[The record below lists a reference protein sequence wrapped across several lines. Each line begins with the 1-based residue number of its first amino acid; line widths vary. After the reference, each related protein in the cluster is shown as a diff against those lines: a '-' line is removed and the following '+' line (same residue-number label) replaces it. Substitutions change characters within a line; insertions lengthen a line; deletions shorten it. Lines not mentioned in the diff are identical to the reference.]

1 MPYTVKVLSFCRV
14 ISWYCGMVRSSSDQ
28 IYQVI
33 CQCRLYNTSSELSNS
48 SYHIICSKKTYNL
61 WWLGNGILVEISKCK
76 FKHTPL
82 LIILLDS
89 NVYVFGL
96 IMIWLWFWFPSGL
109 GLSGFVLQATAW
121 SECLATVQTRNH
133 FKAIPSAIELLYR
146 GLYCEWER
154 KAWKWG
160 YCKDRY
166 ITTFVLQWIKQY
178 KQSKLLTCQEE

>member
-82 LIILLDS
+82 LCLCIWPYYDLTLILIS
-89 NVYVFGL
+89 KWIRIEWFRVTSYSL
-96 IMIWLWFWFPSGL
+96 IRML
-109 GLSGFVLQATAW
+109 
-121 SECLATVQTRNH
+121 
-133 FKAIPSAIELLYR
+133 
-146 GLYCEWER
+146 
-154 KAWKWG
+154 G
-160 YCKDRY
+160 YCTNQKPFQSHSLCNR
-166 ITTFVLQWIKQY
+166 TVVQGAVLWVREEGLEMR
-178 KQSKLLTCQEE
+178 LL